1 MGTVRGRVLT
11 YLVGSELGHA
21 ATTDQ
26 SDDVGLTEH
35 LGKAYAS
42 REVWWNVSLEDFSFL
57 SVSEFHIP

>member
-1 MGTVRGRVLT
+1 MRTVRGPVMT

-26 SDDVGLTEH
+26 SNDVRLAKH

-42 REVWWNVSLEDFSFL
+42 C
-57 SVSEFHIP
+57 